1 MTSEEENNPFRAL
14 ITESKEKT
22 EISSSSSPQMQ
33 INPLDKKINSLV
45 EDVFKISVNANPMRK
60 VQLVFMEDF
69 AERSNC
75 WSLDILSAAL
85 FDRLMMDQPQD
96 FVIPNDVLDDNTNY
110 VVESR
115 ALVYL
120 FQCYARNAKNNT
132 PNDSIKLD
140 AYSKIKEM
148 ILLNT
153 GTLIKQP
160 DIRGQCISSQIIHIF
175 SKEDDEVVGEFL
187 SGLVKEVLSDGDP
200 DSYQALK
207 TVFDSVFAD
216 MKRRVQAATLIT
228 LEGWIIPSLM
238 HFVSDKS
245 NPKLAEFLLDNIT
258 PAAQEKSCLFSASLV
273 GQLLR
278 LSILPKNGDLD
289 RYEYY
294 DNPLDAQ
301 SQSLN
306 SSLYSALTSHLDSM
320 HRLFKGFLLIGSAVR
335 DKLLQWFGNCLHVN
349 APRGQIW
356 NPMMAGNLSIVNQP
370 YTAPDSFM
378 IGLTGVLLRLCQPLF
393 RPNLKVLL
401 VDPTYCAAKTGDQA
415 VHMIDINKETCLLPS
430 TENEERITSETYNF
444 ITECFYMTHK
454 AIDLSYRICIE
465 KFFKMNRQVA
475 RLQNEYQ
482 AALASGSTPDSLVVD
497 QFKSEMKRFLSLQN
511 TLIEPFNDSLLLHFY
526 EATAIW
532 LAQIAGM
539 DSVSSDKG
547 FAPQTAH
554 PIDLPLTKPPSV
566 FLKSIPEFL
575 LENIVVY
582 LTFIRHFESQAI
594 DTDLKA
600 QNALF
605 TLILIFIGDSNR
617 VRNPHLR
624 ARLAEALESLIPQSK
639 PGVSMFRTS
648 WKSALFTSHPHRLEI
663 VRNLLNVFVGIE
675 VTGQSVAFEQKF
687 NYRRPMYIIMEYLWS
702 MDEQKEC
709 FKALALEAEQ
719 NMDAVDPPIFLRFI
733 NLLINDA
740 IYLLDESLSNLQQIR
755 TLQHARDSGEWNSLP
770 ATERNQNV
778 RNLEHLGMIAKFD
791 NIMGKDTINILKLLT
806 SEINGTFCAPSMV
819 DRVAAMLNYFLLNL
833 TGPNNRNFNVRDK
846 KEFQFDPANTV
857 LEICRIYTNLQNS
870 RAFCLAVSQDGRS
883 YSQKL
888 FEYAEQVLVRI
899 GGGQLIGEISDFA
912 LNVHRL
918 EQEEKAHQEA
928 LTDAPDE
935 FLDPIMSTLMLDPV
949 ILPSSKVTVDRAT
962 IARHLLSDQSDMFNR
977 APLTMDQV
985 MPNTELKAQID
996 AWVKEK
1002 LAAYNANTSKENN

>member
-1 MTSEEENNPFRAL
+1 MTSEEGNNPFRAL
-14 ITESKEKT
+14 ITENEEKT
-22 EISSSSSPQMQ
+22 EKSSSPPVQ
-33 INPLDKKINSLV
+33 INALDKKINSLV
-45 EDVFKISVNANPMRK
+45 EDVFKISVNANPTRK

-69 AERSNC
+69 AEQSC
-75 WSLDILSAAL
+75 WNLDILSAAL

-96 FVIPNDVLDDNTNY
+96 FVIPNDILDDNTNC

-120 FQCYARNAKNNT
+120 FQCYVRNAINNN

-148 ILLNT
+148 ILLNV

-175 SKEDDEVVGEFL
+175 SNEDDELVGEFL
-187 SGLVKEVLSDGDP
+187 SGLVKEVLSDDDP
-200 DSYQALK
+200 DCHQSLK
-207 TVFDSVFAD
+207 TVFDAVFAD
-216 MKRRVQAATLIT
+216 MKRRVQSATLIT
-228 LEGWIIPSLM
+228 LEVWIIPSLI

-245 NPKLAEFLLDNIT
+245 NPKLAELLLDNIT
-258 PAAQEKSCLFSASLV
+258 PPAQEKSCLFSASLV

-306 SSLYSALTSHLDSM
+306 SSLYSALTNHLDSM
-320 HRLFKGFLLIGSAVR
+320 HRLFKGFLLIGNTVR
-335 DKLLQWFGNCLHVN
+335 DKLLKWFGNCLHVN

-401 VDPTYCAAKTGDQA
+401 VDPTYCATKTGNQA
-415 VHMIDINKETCLLPS
+415 VHMIDISKETCLLPS
-430 TENEERITSETYNF
+430 TENEDRITAETYNF

-454 AIDLSYRICIE
+454 AIDLSYRVCIE

-482 AALASGSTPDSLVVD
+482 MALASGNTPDSLVVD

-532 LAQIAGM
+532 LAQVAGL
-539 DSVSSDKG
+539 DSASSDKG
-547 FAPQTAH
+547 FAPQTAQN
-554 PIDLPLTKPPSV
+554 IDLPLTKPPSV

-594 DTDLKA
+594 DTDPKA

-648 WKSALFTSHPHRLEI
+648 WKSALFTTHPHRLEI
-663 VRNLLNVFVGIE
+663 ARNLLNVFVGIE
-675 VTGQSVAFEQKF
+675 VTGQSVTFEQKF

-702 MDEQKEC
+702 IEEQKEC
-709 FKALALEAEQ
+709 FKALALEAER

-740 IYLLDESLSNLQQIR
+740 IFLLDESLSNLQQIR
-755 TLQHARDSGEWNSLP
+755 TLQNARDTGEWSALP
-770 ATERNQNV
+770 VNERNQNL
-778 RNLEHLGMIAKFD
+778 RNLEHLGMMAKFD
-791 NIMGKDTINILKLLT
+791 NILGKDTINILKLLT
-806 SEINGTFCAPSMV
+806 SEINGTFCDPSMV

-833 TGPNNRNFNVRDK
+833 TGPNKRNFNVRDK

-870 RAFCLAVSQDGRS
+870 KAFCLAVSQDGRS
-883 YSQKL
+883 YSPKL

-912 LNVHRL
+912 LKVHRL

-985 MPNTELKAQID
+985 VPNTELKAQID

-1002 LAAYNANTSKENN
+1002 LAAYNASTSKENN